1 MKVVYA
7 LLVTMLIF
15 VNSESVPGYNTMKC
29 EDYEPGL
36 KNAFSLD
43 FCKSTLYDSTE
54 EKCCFLKY
62 ELDDKR
68 HYHCYAVKLTV
79 FNDIN
84 KVIENIEGE
93 VIKGSDVKSLDCSS
107 SYLFSSLLVL
117 LALFF

>member
-43 FCKSTLYDSTE
+43 FCKSTLYDSTLD
-54 EKCCFLKY
+54 KCCFLKY
-62 ELDDKR
+62 EKDDKR
-68 HYHCYAVKLTV
+68 HYHCYTVDLTD
-79 FNDIN
+79 FNDID
-84 KVIENIEGE
+84 KVIDDLQNKQGY
-93 VIKGSDVKSLDCSS
+93 DVKSLDCSS